1 MAKTEKRHSPK
12 AAADAMHI
20 PKSPDLTDEAAI
32 ASVTFDP
39 LARSLNVSRHFLQP
53 NFGKRS
59 VTESFSA
66 LQRKADAVRDGDLSG
81 LERTLVAQADTL
93 DAIFLE
99 MSRKAAT
106 NLAEGYLPAGET
118 YMRLAL
124 KAQAQ
129 TRATI
134 ETLAQ
139 MKAPPTVIARQANVT
154 TGPQQ
159 VNNTVA
165 VRSGGGNHRS
175 THGRAHAGAENSKTG
190 DQPHEPGADD
200 EADRLDERIT
210 ALLRNQQAHGL
221 PLPGAG
227 CDRLERMPVP
237 RGEGRGPKGTG

>member
-12 AAADAMHI
+12 AAADALCI
-20 PKSPDLTDEAAI
+20 PKPPDMTDEAAI

-53 NFGKRS
+53 NFGKRG
-59 VTESFSA
+59 VAESFDA

-159 VNNTVA
+159 VNNTVSL
-165 VRSGGGNHRS
+165 RSSGENRTT
-175 THGRAHAGAENSKTG
+175 THGRARAGAENSKTG
-190 DQPHEPGADD
+190 EQPHEPGAD
-200 EADRLDERIT
+200 EAAGRLDERIT

-227 CDRLERMPVP
+227 DDGLERVSLP
-237 RGEGRGPKGTG
+237 RGERRSPEGTG